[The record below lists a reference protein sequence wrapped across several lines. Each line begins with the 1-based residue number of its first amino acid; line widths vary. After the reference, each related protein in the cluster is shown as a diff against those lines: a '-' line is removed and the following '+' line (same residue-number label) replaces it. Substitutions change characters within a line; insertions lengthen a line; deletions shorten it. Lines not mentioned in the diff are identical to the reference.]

1 MKKLIQEISSSEIDF
16 HFEEASKTTRRRSP
30 LILHKKGDYLNK
42 VFNFILKDSYM
53 HPHLHPSSEKVE
65 KMYLVKG
72 SFGLL
77 TFDDDGKVIEITTLK
92 EGGNNFLEV
101 PAFTW
106 HTYVMFSE
114 KTIIYE
120 TMEGQY
126 NPDSWKKL
134 APWAP
139 TENSSEANPY
149 LLSLKKQ
156 ATNK

>member
-1 MKKLIQEISSSEIDF
+1 MKKLIPEISSSEIDF
-16 HFEEASKTTRRRSP
+16 HFGEASKSGRRRSP
-30 LILHKKGDYLNK
+30 LILHKKGDYYNK
-42 VFNFILKDSYM
+42 VFNFILIDSYM
-53 HPHLHPSSEKVE
+53 HPHLHPSSEKKE

-77 TFDDDGKVIEITTLK
+77 IFDDDGKVTDTIILK
-92 EGGNNFLEV
+92 EGENTFLEV

-114 KTIIYE
+114 KAIIYE

-126 NPDSWKKL
+126 SPDSWKKL

-139 TENSSEANPY
+139 TENSLDANPY

-156 ATNK
+156 ATN